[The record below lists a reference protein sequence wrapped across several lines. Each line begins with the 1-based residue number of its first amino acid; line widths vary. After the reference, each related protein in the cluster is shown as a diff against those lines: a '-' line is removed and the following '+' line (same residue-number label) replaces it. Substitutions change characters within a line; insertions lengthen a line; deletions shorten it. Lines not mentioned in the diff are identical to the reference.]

1 MYKLAHNCAT
11 LYQFLDQPDEE
22 QPKEQPIEEQ
32 PEEKTTSN
40 PVKKTVAQAKVS
52 TPPVQ
57 THEDKQT
64 KETVVQTH
72 QAITQV
78 ARAQVAE
85 ALTNMPGVQKESTT
99 ADEHIDI
106 NDLNEFEKAFFRN
119 F

>member
-32 PEEKTTSN
+32 PEEETTSN

-72 QAITQV
+72 HRLLRQLHKHQLQKHRQICLV
-78 ARAQVAE
+78 YKKRAPQ
-85 ALTNMPGVQKESTT
+85 LMNTLILMN
-99 ADEHIDI
+99 
-106 NDLNEFEKAFFRN
+106 
-119 F
+119 